1 MKCKIFG
8 YEYKNL
14 EVVLAP
20 GETFYAE
27 RGSVVYAEEGIDR
40 NIEVNSGKPG
50 GGVGSILGSAIK
62 SGLSGESVLIIRF
75 TNATNGE
82 RKMVLAGSLCALQ
95 HIKLLNGETLLCRRG
110 RYVAS
115 TSKVRLNIKL
125 SAQGFLGGLAAFQR
139 VEGEATVFLD
149 SMGTPIEK
157 RLGKG
162 ESIDVDEDHI
172 VALHGFSP
180 QQIQAN
186 WSMGNIFGG
195 EGVSLMRVTGP
206 GTIYLSPV
214 TMKIRT
220 Y

>member
-1 MKCKIFG
+1 MKCKIQG

-14 EVVLAP
+14 EVTLAP

-27 RGSVVYAEEGIDR
+27 RGSIVYCDDGLQR
-40 NIEVNSGKPG
+40 NTEVNSGRPG
-50 GGVGSILGSAIK
+50 GGLANVLGSAIK
-62 SGLSGESVLIIRF
+62 SGLSGESILIIRF
-75 TNATNGE
+75 TNPTSTE
-82 RKMVLAGSLCALQ
+82 QKMVLAGSLCALQ
-95 HIKLLNGETLLCRRG
+95 HIKLLRGENLLCRRG

-115 TSKVRLNIKL
+115 TSKVLLNIKL

-157 RLGKG
+157 RLAQG
-162 ESIDVDEDHI
+162 ECINVDEDHI
-172 VALHGFSP
+172 VALHGFGPS
-180 QQIQAN
+180 QIQAN

-195 EGVSLMRVTGP
+195 EGVSLMRITGP
-206 GTIYLSPV
+206 GTVYLSPV

-220 Y
+220 F